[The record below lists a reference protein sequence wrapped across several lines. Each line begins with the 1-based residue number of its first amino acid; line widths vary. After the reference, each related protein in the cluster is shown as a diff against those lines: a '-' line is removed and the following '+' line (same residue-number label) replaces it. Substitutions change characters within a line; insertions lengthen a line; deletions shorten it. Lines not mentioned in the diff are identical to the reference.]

1 MKLKFPIL
9 ISLFCLGCS
18 DTKTVIQAA
27 PPAPIAA
34 PAPKAEPAPVASSAA
49 KAEPAPA
56 EFTAS
61 GPIVVENQ
69 LDVSAQREGVIT
81 RVLADVGRRVRR
93 GETLALLD
101 DRQTAAD
108 RDAARAKVKS
118 LEADVKGWEYETKV
132 LEADLD
138 RDEQMMKAQ
147 LITQQQ
153 LEHARYKVEADR
165 FETER
170 SRQNLINAQ
179 ASLQSLQLELEKTR
193 VTAPFDGVVARRY
206 VRAGQKVAVGD
217 RIFWVTAVAPL
228 RIRFTL
234 PERFAGH
241 LQMGDSLAIT
251 SADVPSELHDAKII
265 SVSPVVD
272 PASGT
277 IEAVAEVV
285 GSSGALRPGMT
296 ATVRFKNLQ

>member
-1 MKLKFPIL
+1 MPVVIGKMKKVLTF
-9 ISLFCLGCS
+9 SALFLLLLGCS
-18 DTKTVIQAA
+18 DTKTVTQAA
-27 PPAPIAA
+27 PPT
-34 PAPKAEPAPVASSAA
+34 PATTSLA
-49 KAEPAPA
+49 KIEPAPA
-56 EFTAS
+56 EFSAS

-81 RVLADVGRRVRR
+81 RVMADVGRQVRR
-93 GETLALLD
+93 GEVLAVLD
-101 DRQTAAD
+101 DRQMVAD
-108 RDAARAKVKS
+108 RDAAAAKVKS

-132 LEADLD
+132 LQADLN

-147 LITQQQ
+147 LITEQQ
-153 LEHARYKVEADR
+153 LEHGRYKVEADK

-170 SRQNLINAQ
+170 ARQNLINAQ

-193 VTAPFDGVVARRY
+193 IAAPFNGVVARRY

-234 PERFAGH
+234 PERFAGRVKD
-241 LQMGDSLAIT
+241 GDSLAIS
-251 SADVPSELHDAKII
+251 SADVPSELHSAKII

-285 GSSGALRPGMT
+285 GSPGALRPGMT

>member
-9 ISLFCLGCS
+9 ISLVCLGCS
-18 DTKTVIQAA
+18 DTKTVTQA
-27 PPAPIAA
+27 AA
-34 PAPKAEPAPVASSAA
+34 PASVA
-49 KAEPAPA
+49 KAAPKIETPPA

-81 RVLADVGRRVRR
+81 RVLADVGRHVRR
-93 GETLALLD
+93 GEALAFLD

-153 LEHARYKVEADR
+153 LEHARYKVEADK

-251 SADVPSELHDAKII
+251 SADVPAELHDAKII

>member
-1 MKLKFPIL
+1 MKMKKVFIFSALPLL
-9 ISLFCLGCS
+9 ILGCS
-18 DTKTVIQAA
+18 DTKTVTQAAA
-27 PPAPIAA
+27 PPAPVAA
-34 PAPKAEPAPVASSAA
+34 SAR

-81 RVLADVGRRVRR
+81 RVLADVGRHVRR
-93 GETLALLD
+93 GEALALLD

-108 RDAARAKVKS
+108 RDAARAKVRS

-153 LEHARYKVEADR
+153 LEHARYKVEADK

-251 SADVPSELHDAKII
+251 SADVPAELHDAKII

-272 PASGT
+272 PA
-277 IEAVAEVV
+277 
-285 GSSGALRPGMT
+285 
-296 ATVRFKNLQ
+296 

>member
-1 MKLKFPIL
+1 MNIRFVIL
-9 ISLFCLGCS
+9 VSLLGIGCS
-18 DTKTVIQAA
+18 DTRTVTRAA
-27 PPAPIAA
+27 PPAPIAS
-34 PAPKAEPAPVASSAA
+34 PAPKIET
-49 KAEPAPA
+49 APA
-56 EFTAS
+56 DFTAS

-69 LDVSAQREGVIT
+69 LDVSAQREGIVT
-81 RVLADVGRRVRR
+81 RVIAEVSRHVRR
-93 GETLALLD
+93 GEVLATLD
-101 DRQTAAD
+101 DRQIAAD
-108 RDAARAKVKS
+108 RDAAAAKVKS

-132 LEADLD
+132 LQADLD

-147 LITQQQ
+147 LITEQQ
-153 LEHARYKVEADR
+153 LEHARYKVEADK

-170 SRQNLINAQ
+170 ARQNLINAQ

-193 VTAPFDGVVARRY
+193 IAAPFDGVVARRY

-234 PERFAGH
+234 PERFAGRV
-241 LQMGDSLAIT
+241 QNGDSLSIT
-251 SADVPSELHDAKII
+251 SADVPSELHAAKII

-285 GSSGALRPGMT
+285 GDSGALRPGMT